1 MKPFKSFQKF
11 LENKKTLKMLRS
23 FIHKGD
29 HITINTLH
37 ELNDAKKRLKKLN

>member
-1 MKPFKSFQKF
+1 
-11 LENKKTLKMLRS
+11 MLRS

-37 ELNDAKKRLKKLN
+37 ELNDAKKKLKKLN